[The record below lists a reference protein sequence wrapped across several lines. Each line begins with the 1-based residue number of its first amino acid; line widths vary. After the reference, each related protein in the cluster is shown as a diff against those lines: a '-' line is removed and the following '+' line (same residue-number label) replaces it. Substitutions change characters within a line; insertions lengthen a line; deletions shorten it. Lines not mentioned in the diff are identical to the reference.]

1 MILVDELTR
10 ERVEEVV
17 AELLRTGDYDK
28 VFRIADDDEL
38 DAGRSAPNTVRTG
51 QAWSQAATP

>member
-17 AELLRTGDYDK
+17 AELLL
-28 VFRIADDDEL
+28 RIYPGSKRQASCIFSTYKC
-38 DAGRSAPNTVRTG
+38 RIQTTSTG
-51 QAWSQAATP
+51 QI

>member
-17 AELLRTGDYDK
+17 TELLRTGDYDK
-28 VFRIADDDEL
+28 VFRIADDD
-38 DAGRSAPNTVRTG
+38 
-51 QAWSQAATP
+51 